1 MMKTLPMCDVATLDF
16 AAEGVLVQAD
26 AGYIRAMSAELAR
39 LRAEVERLTAA
50 ADALREAA
58 RAAIQGD
65 GCWHVEPAALAAYD
79 RARGAR

>member
-58 RAAIQGD
+58 GAAVHEVDPRPLQRALD
-65 GCWHVEPAALAAYD
+65 AYD
-79 RARGAR
+79 AARGAP